1 VLKLVITVLR
11 WLLVPVS
18 LAAVI
23 GVTVFAARG
32 TVDLIDARCPA
43 QSMVAGSCVEP
54 WHTGAI
60 ESVIYVALL
69 ISAAALVV
77 IPTLVAPAIKRVVAS
92 AGFLLGGGVVGGLY
106 LMTAWSDF
114 RMPLLIVLVSGGLS
128 LWWMW
133 TRGAADVG
141 R

>member
-1 VLKLVITVLR
+1 MKLVITILR
-11 WLLVPVS
+11 WLLVPVA
-18 LAAVI
+18 LAGVI
-23 GVTVFAARG
+23 GVTVLAARS

-60 ESVIYVALL
+60 ETVIYIALL
-69 ISAAALVV
+69 VAAAGLVV
-77 IPTLVAPAIKRVVAS
+77 IPSLIAPAIKRVVAS
-92 AGFLLGGGVVGGLY
+92 VGFLLGGGLVGGLY
-106 LMTAWSDF
+106 LMTAWSDV

-133 TRGAADVG
+133 TRGVADVG

>member
-1 VLKLVITVLR
+1 MRLVITVLR

-18 LAAVI
+18 LAAVV
-23 GVTVFAARG
+23 GGTLFAARS

-60 ESVIYVALL
+60 ETVIYVALL
-69 ISAAALVV
+69 IAAAGLVV
-77 IPTLVAPAIKRVVAS
+77 IPTLIAPGIKRVVAS
-92 AGFLLGGGVVGGLY
+92 VGFLLGGGLVGGLY
-106 LMTAWSDF
+106 FMTTWSDL

-133 TRGAADVG
+133 TRGVADVG